1 MGMAKAYER
10 QEELARMDEKS
21 KLTFEQRLERLLER
35 HEALAQ
41 SVEAL
46 THDIAEMQAGMQR
59 MDARERQGRLAIV
72 RGIEAYLSAL
82 DGDDG

>member
-21 KLTFEQRLERLLER
+21 KLTFEQRLERLVER

-41 SVEAL
+41 SVEGL
-46 THDIAEMQAGMQR
+46 THSVREMQAGMQR